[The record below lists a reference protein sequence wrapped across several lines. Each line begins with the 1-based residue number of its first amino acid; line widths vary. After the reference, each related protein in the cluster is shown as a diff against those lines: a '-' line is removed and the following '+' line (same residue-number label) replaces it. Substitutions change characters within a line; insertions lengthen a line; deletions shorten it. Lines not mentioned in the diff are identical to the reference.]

1 MMKLGDRK
9 DMKPFLVK
17 FGVAF
22 VFSLAGIFVVRLRRK
37 GTKPSL
43 PPPSSVF
50 SDHGNEFEL
59 GARAQH
65 KDEVLNLKS
74 VPSSCSVVSVA
85 SQRYEE
91 SYMEKV
97 VIDNSMAGLSPSSI
111 HNGDNNSYLLPEFNE
126 LVKEIDFGGTNI
138 GYHPRKDIV
147 TPKSDVENPQSCR
160 GSEKDDCEQ
169 EVKNL
174 KSMVQMLQ
182 DREKN
187 LEVELLEYYGL
198 KEQETIVMELQN
210 RLKLNNMEGKLLNL
224 KIESLQADNHR
235 LEAQVADHAKT
246 VSALEAAKTKIKLL
260 KKKLRTE
267 AEQNREQILAV
278 QKRVTN
284 LQEQTHKA
292 AAIDPDRQSRLQRL
306 KVLEAEAEDL
316 RKSNMKLQLENS
328 ELARRLESTQML
340 EISVLEDEEAEA
352 LKEMSERLR
361 EENASLSKEV
371 EKLHADK
378 CAGVEELVYLKWI
391 NACLRYELRNY
402 HPPAGKTVAR
412 DLSKT
417 LSPKS
422 EEKAKQ
428 LILEYA
434 HTEGLG
440 NSMNIDFDHWSTS
453 QASCITDSENH
464 HDDSSADK
472 PYAAKI
478 NSSNKTKFFHKLRK
492 LVRGKYVSPLKR
504 SSSGD
509 KMESFEDGN
518 SPRYSSGTST
528 VMNAVSPR
536 SSYRH
541 SLDIQRLRSV
551 DEDDIKNVK
560 SGRSNSDLVSSNAY
574 KRFTSSRESSIDFGK
589 QPDQDANL
597 LKFAEV
603 LKSTHGAQKGKLR
616 KNSSSFTFG

>member
-1 MMKLGDRK
+1 
-9 DMKPFLVK
+9 MKPLLVK

-22 VFSLAGIFVVRLRRK
+22 VFSLAGIFVVRLRKK
-37 GTKPSL
+37 GSKPSL
-43 PPPSSVF
+43 PPPSSGF
-50 SDHGNEFEL
+50 SDHGSEFEL
-59 GARAQH
+59 GVRAQH
-65 KDEVLNLKS
+65 EDEVPNLKS

-91 SYMEKV
+91 SFMEKV
-97 VIDNSMAGLSPSSI
+97 VVDNSMVGLSPSSR
-111 HNGDNNSYLLPEFNE
+111 HSRDNNSDLLPEFNE
-126 LVKEIDFGGTNI
+126 LVKEIDFGGPNV
-138 GYHPRKDIV
+138 GYHPKKVIV
-147 TPKSDVENPQSCR
+147 TPKSDVENPRPCR
-160 GSEKDDCEQ
+160 GSEKDDCEK

-210 RLKLNNMEGKLLNL
+210 RLKLNNMEGRLLNL
-224 KIESLQADNHR
+224 KIESLQADNRR

-246 VSALEAAKTKIKLL
+246 VSELEAAKTKIKLL

-278 QKRVTN
+278 QERVTK
-284 LQEQTHKA
+284 LQEQAHKA
-292 AAIDPDRQSRLQRL
+292 AAIDPDTQSRLQRL

-328 ELARRLESTQML
+328 QLARRLDSTQML
-340 EISVLEDEEAEA
+340 EISVLKDGEREA
-352 LKEMSERLR
+352 LNEMSQRLR
-361 EENASLSKEV
+361 EENTSLSKEV

-402 HPPAGKTVAR
+402 QPPAGKTVAR

-417 LSPKS
+417 LSPNS

-434 HTEGLG
+434 HTEGHG
-440 NSMNIDFDHWSTS
+440 NIMNIDSDHWSTF

-464 HDDSSADK
+464 HHDSSADK
-472 PYAAKI
+472 SFSTKI
-478 NSSNKTKFFHKLRK
+478 SSSNKTKFFHKLRK
-492 LVRGKYVSPLKR
+492 LVRGKDVSPLKR
-504 SSSGD
+504 SSSVD
-509 KMESFEDGN
+509 KIGSFEDGN
-518 SPRYSSGTST
+518 SPWYSSGTSM

-541 SLDIQRLRSV
+541 SLDVQRLRSV
-551 DEDDIKNVK
+551 NEDEIRNVK
-560 SGRSNSDLVSSNAY
+560 SRRSNSDLVSSDAY
-574 KRFTSSRESSIDFGK
+574 KRFALSRESSIDFGK

-603 LKSTHGAQKGKLR
+603 LKSTHGAKKGRLR
-616 KNSSSFTFG
+616 TNSSSFTFG